1 MREGR
6 PGDDDLR
13 RGARIVEAYLRYNHV
28 SISELPRV
36 VEIVYSTIASLSL
49 ATPKAKSPR
58 PSVSLKDVTR
68 EGIACF
74 ECGRRVQLLKRHIRD
89 HHNLTAEEY
98 RRRWGLSVLYPMVTP
113 QLSAVRS
120 AVAKKAILE
129 RLSDD
134 LHLNSEGDIVTE
146 KAGA

>member
-1 MREGR
+1 
-6 PGDDDLR
+6 
-13 RGARIVEAYLRYNHV
+13 
-28 SISELPRV
+28 
-36 VEIVYSTIASLSL
+36 
-49 ATPKAKSPR
+49 
-58 PSVSLKDVTR
+58 
-68 EGIACF
+68 
-74 ECGRRVQLLKRHIRD
+74 
-89 HHNLTAEEY
+89 LTAEEY

-134 LHLNSEGDIVTE
+134 LHLNSEGDIVPE